1 MSQALSRPQ
10 TMQRNAPARGA
21 VGTESVVVS
30 AGSVA
35 SVTARGEV

>member
-1 MSQALSRPQ
+1 
-10 TMQRNAPARGA
+10 MQRNAPARGA

-35 SVTARGEV
+35 NAAAGGEV

>member
-1 MSQALSRPQ
+1 
-10 TMQRNAPARGA
+10 MQRSAPAWGA

-35 SVTARGEV
+35 SAAARGEV

>member
-1 MSQALSRPQ
+1 
-10 TMQRNAPARGA
+10 MQRNAPARGA

-35 SVTARGEV
+35 SVTPRGEV